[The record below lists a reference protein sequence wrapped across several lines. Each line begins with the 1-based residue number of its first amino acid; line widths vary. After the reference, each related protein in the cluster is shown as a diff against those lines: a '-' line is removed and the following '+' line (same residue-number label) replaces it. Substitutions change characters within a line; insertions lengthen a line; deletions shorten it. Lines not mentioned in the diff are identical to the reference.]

1 MASIVTKNV
10 KGKEYIYLVDSL
22 RKGNKVIQKTIKYIG
37 AKRPVLK
44 EEFDCMNLS
53 YKNQDWILNNHN
65 NQLSYQDH
73 QKMKELSDKY
83 NEYSKSLDKISR
95 EKEKERFL
103 SIFISNSNAIEG
115 STLTVK
121 ETFNYLFNDIAPK
134 DHSKKELFMASNLL
148 NAWNYLEK
156 NCKKFP
162 TDKDL
167 FELHRL
173 VNLNVEDEVTLGKY
187 KKVQNYIGDVHT
199 SSYLFVKEKMKK
211 LFFWIKKSYK
221 QVNDF
226 EVAFQSHAQFE
237 IIHPFV
243 DGNGRVG
250 RLLLNWLLIM
260 KSLMPLAIPVKER
273 SDYIV
278 ALENSRRGKIEA
290 ICKYCYKQY
299 LKQYKFV

>member
-53 YKNQDWILNNHN
+53 YKNQDWILNNYN

-73 QKMKELSDKY
+73 QNMKDISDKY
-83 NEYSKSLDKISR
+83 NEYLKSLDKISR

-260 KSLMPLAIPVKER
+260 KSLMPLA
-273 SDYIV
+273 
-278 ALENSRRGKIEA
+278 
-290 ICKYCYKQY
+290 
-299 LKQYKFV
+299 